1 MVRCSVR
8 RRAKAGKLSPSA
20 TPPPSQDIA
29 IRAGVVAKR
38 LLAELGLHYL
48 EDLAPDSARE
58 LLRAA
63 WREAAGQMFQGPDLE
78 VVHAEIDIMI
88 DSLDMTEPP
97 PPMRRS
103 EMH

>member
-1 MVRCSVR
+1 MG
-8 RRAKAGKLSPSA
+8 RRAKAGKPSPSA
-20 TPPPSQDIA
+20 TSSPSQDIA
-29 IRAGVVAKR
+29 IRAGIVAQR

-63 WREAAGQMFQGPDLE
+63 WREAAGQMFQGPDLD
-78 VVHAEIDIMI
+78 VVQAEIDIMI

>member
-8 RRAKAGKLSPSA
+8 RRAKAGKPSPSA

-29 IRAGVVAKR
+29 IRAGVVAQR

-63 WREAAGQMFQGPDLE
+63 WREAAGQMFQGPDLD

>member
-1 MVRCSVR
+1 MMPKRPKLPLSCS
-8 RRAKAGKLSPSA
+8 SA
-20 TPPPSQDIA
+20 SIPADDISA
-29 IRAGVVAKR
+29 RAGVVAQR
-38 LLAELGLHYL
+38 LLAERGLYYL
-48 EDLAPDSARE
+48 EDLEPDDARE

-63 WREAAGQMFQGPDLE
+63 WREAAGQMFQGPDLN

-97 PPMRRS
+97 PPMRRT